1 MGAAWIVLIA
11 IGATPSAE
19 SVVTPDRD
27 GSTPTAYRLS
37 RARPEPSSPSIL
49 DDLSAQGAGGFG
61 LLSWSPAASTVATH
75 LAVSVDLDFEW
86 RLTEALSI
94 GSGPRFIF
102 ASETMSVGFGDQPP
116 SRDQEG
122 PLGDRVVL
130 FGSGVG
136 PRLRVPL
143 GARFTFTTAATG
155 GYAAG
160 WVVDSHL
167 FHGPWASGALG
178 GEVAGPDSYAIGLML
193 EGGHGFMGPVRP
205 TWGMLLLTCRGSILE

>member
-1 MGAAWIVLIA
+1 MGAGWIVLVA
-11 IGATPSAE
+11 VGATPSAE
-19 SVVTPDRD
+19 SVVTPHRD
-27 GSTPTAYRLS
+27 ASAPAAYRLS
-37 RARPEPSSPSIL
+37 RARSEPSSPSIL
-49 DDLSAQGAGGFG
+49 DDFSVRGAAGFG

-86 RLTEALSI
+86 RLTGALSV
-94 GSGPRFIF
+94 GAGPRFMF
-102 ASETMSVGFGDQPP
+102 ASETMNVTLGDEPT

-143 GARFTFTTAATG
+143 GAGVSFTTAATG

-160 WVVDSHL
+160 WVVDSHQ
-167 FHGPWASGALG
+167 HPISSTIEGSVCSTRERSA
-178 GEVAGPDSYAIGLML
+178 PDSAS
-193 EGGHGFMGPVRP
+193 EARAS
-205 TWGMLLLTCRGSILE
+205 W